1 MNKVEIVKKKIEQI
15 ESLLAE
21 IKGELEALSKED
33 ETKPRKQRQAEEVLP
48 SDEELRLEYDK
59 LYQEF
64 ITSNSRVVV
73 VEEFIK
79 SKSKAYLKAF
89 CRANN
94 LPVDTTKVS
103 KDRIADVVI
112 QWMAQRKAI
121 TQREQRN
128 AA

>member
-73 VEEFIK
+73 VKEFIK